1 MAFARLV
8 THYVRH
14 NAWLEDDGL
23 VPGVGAL
30 AAVPGIVVQGRLDFG
45 APIGWAWDLSQVWPG
60 AELRVV
66 DEAGHA
72 ADHPSITDELVRATD
87 QFATSQ

>member
-1 MAFARLV
+1 MIL
-8 THYVRH
+8 
-14 NAWLEDDGL
+14 
-23 VPGVGAL
+23 
-30 AAVPGIVVQGRLDFG
+30 VQGRLDFW

-72 ADHPSITDELVRATD
+72 ADHPGITDELVRATD
-87 QFATSQ
+87 QFATSR